1 MRSSGFF
8 NHFMK
13 MRLPYFIMSSIDFFA
28 TIRTEQ
34 LNTGDRQKYEK
45 YFTRIFV
52 EVLQEFNA
60 QLVLILQ

>member
-1 MRSSGFF
+1 
-8 NHFMK
+8 

-28 TIRTEQ
+28 TIRIEQ